1 MVLHGVHLQRQAD
14 ASHAD
19 KCREE
24 KRKSARLRIH
34 KYKI

>member
-1 MVLHGVHLQRQAD
+1 MVLHGVLLQRQAD